1 MNLQLLSNCAPHFL
15 FLTKALNNLKFTL
28 PIPEYKQI
36 IRIFVDPYL
45 RELLIR
51 NKKDQMET
59 VENKYI
65 TVAYKLYAIEDGE
78 KDFTEEATAEHPFQ
92 FISGLGLTLESFED
106 QVKDL
111 KAGDKFDFTIACAD
125 AYGDFDEEHVIDLP
139 KQIFEVDGKF
149 DNERIVAGNVVPLM
163 TSEGQRI
170 NGTVQEI
177 KADVVVMDMNHPL
190 AGCDLNFVG
199 EVIES
204 RPATNE
210 ELAEIARMMSG
221 GGCSCGCDS
230 CGDNCG
236 DGCGDHDHEGC
247 GCNH

>member
-1 MNLQLLSNCAPHFL
+1 
-15 FLTKALNNLKFTL
+15 
-28 PIPEYKQI
+28 
-36 IRIFVDPYL
+36 
-45 RELLIR
+45 
-51 NKKDQMET
+51 MET

-149 DNERIVAGNVVPLM
+149 DSERIVAGNVVPLM

-170 NGTVQEI
+170 N
-177 KADVVVMDMNHPL
+177 VVVMDMNHPL

-230 CGDNCG
+230 CGDGCG
-236 DGCGDHDHEGC
+236 DGCGDHDHQGC

>member
-1 MNLQLLSNCAPHFL
+1 
-15 FLTKALNNLKFTL
+15 
-28 PIPEYKQI
+28 
-36 IRIFVDPYL
+36 
-45 RELLIR
+45 
-51 NKKDQMET
+51 MET

-149 DNERIVAGNVVPLM
+149 DSERIVAGNVVPLM

-210 ELAEIARMMSG
+210 ELDRKSVV
-221 GGCSCGCDS
+221 
-230 CGDNCG
+230 
-236 DGCGDHDHEGC
+236 
-247 GCNH
+247 

>member
-1 MNLQLLSNCAPHFL
+1 
-15 FLTKALNNLKFTL
+15 
-28 PIPEYKQI
+28 
-36 IRIFVDPYL
+36 
-45 RELLIR
+45 
-51 NKKDQMET
+51 MET

-199 EVIES
+199 EVI
-204 RPATNE
+204 
-210 ELAEIARMMSG
+210 
-221 GGCSCGCDS
+221 
-230 CGDNCG
+230 
-236 DGCGDHDHEGC
+236 
-247 GCNH
+247 